1 MSQVLRALIRE
12 LKSPVGSS
20 ESERLSDVDE
30 VLEVLTG
37 LRDEVDNDTKMKIV
51 SLQNQLR
58 QATNMGSRKISASLA
73 NILKF
78 IDGND
83 KIDAEGLIHRL
94 ETLLRRSL
102 PTSGDYD
109 TPQSK
114 LNPPYDPTKSGR
126 YITTV

>member
-20 ESERLSDVDE
+20 ESELLSDVDE

-94 ETLLRRSL
+94 EALLRRSL

-109 TPQSK
+109 PPQSN
-114 LNPPYDPTKSGR
+114 LNPPYDPTKTGR

>member
-1 MSQVLRALIRE
+1 VSQVLRALIRE

-20 ESERLSDVDE
+20 ESELLSDVDE
-30 VLEVLTG
+30 VLDVLTG

-58 QATNMGSRKISASLA
+58 QATNMGKRNISASLA

-83 KIDAEGLIHRL
+83 KIDAEGLILRL
-94 ETLLRRSL
+94 ETLLRRSF
-102 PTSGDYD
+102 PVSGNYD
-109 TPQSK
+109 TPQSN